1 MAKYRERGPEDY
13 LVILRRGKWVL
24 VVPCL
29 LIGLVAFWAS
39 FLLPDQYRSET
50 LIMVERQQIP
60 KEYVRPTITTV
71 LQDRLQTMTQE
82 ILSRTRIQ
90 LIIGK
95 FGLYK
100 NYSERQFWPRLVAL
114 AKTGFAKLG
123 VEEPGFLQRYRVQ
136 PSIEKL
142 IGVMRE
148 NIDIQ
153 LVRRGGPEVTAFKV
167 SYIGE
172 TPQIAQ
178 QVTTELTSLFI
189 EENLKVRERMAEN
202 TSQFID
208 VELEAARKVLENQ
221 ETKLREF
228 KTRYIGQLP
237 QQEQTNLQLL
247 SHWQGQLQTNAQ
259 ALNRLQQEEILL
271 RNSLSVRETIVG
283 AQAGAEGTKDSPF
296 KLQQQLSNL
305 RSDLSQLEARYTSQ
319 HPDVVKI
326 KREISQIQTQ
336 LAEAAQEPEEKDTV
350 VAIAP
355 PPDPQIARF
364 ETQLDVNRM
373 ERERLQAG
381 QGTIQKAIEDYRE
394 RIRRMPLREQQYLEL
409 TRDYTVAKKN
419 YESLLNKQNLSSLAR
434 NLERR
439 QQGEQ
444 FRILDPANLPAGPF
458 RPNRPMFGLG
468 GSLIGFMLGLGW
480 VAGREVLD
488 KSLRNERDVEFYLE
502 TPVVGLIPVF
512 APTKRKQLA
521 ALQSAGR
528 NTGARAGLSVAR

>member
-29 LIGLVAFWAS
+29 LVGLAVFWGS

-50 LIMVERQQIP
+50 LILVERQQIP
-60 KEYVRPTITTV
+60 KEYVRPTITTD

-90 LIIGK
+90 RIMEK

-100 NYSERQFWPRLVAL
+100 NYSERQLLPRLVAL

-136 PSIEKL
+136 PSIEEL
-142 IGVMRE
+142 VGLMRE
-148 NIDIQ
+148 NIDVQ
-153 LVRRGGPEVTAFKV
+153 LVRRRGPEVTAFRV

-208 VELEAARKVLENQ
+208 VELQAARKVLESQ

-228 KTRYIGQLP
+228 KTRYMGQLP
-237 QQEQTNLQLL
+237 EQEQTNLQLL
-247 SHWQGQLQTNAQ
+247 AHWQGQLQTNAQ
-259 ALNRLQQEEILL
+259 SLSRLQQEEILL
-271 RNSLSVRETIVG
+271 RNSLSVRETMVG

-305 RSDLSQLEARYTSQ
+305 RSDLTRLEARYTSQ
-319 HPDVVKI
+319 HPDVIKI

-336 LAEAAQEPEEKDTV
+336 LAEAAQEPEEKDTE

-373 ERERLQAG
+373 ERERLLAG

-409 TRDYTVAKKN
+409 TRDYTVAKQN

-458 RPNRPMFGLG
+458 RPNHPLFGVG

-502 TPVVGLIPVF
+502 TPVVGLIPAF
-512 APTKRKQLA
+512 APTKRKQPA
-521 ALQSAGR
+521 ALRPAGR